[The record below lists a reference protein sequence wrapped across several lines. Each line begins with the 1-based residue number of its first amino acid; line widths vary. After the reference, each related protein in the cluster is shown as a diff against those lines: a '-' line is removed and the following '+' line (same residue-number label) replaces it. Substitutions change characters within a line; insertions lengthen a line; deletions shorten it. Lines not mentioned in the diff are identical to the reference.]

1 MHIDEKINLKK
12 YALLSTILLGLTYFL
27 ARDMA
32 ELKVMLTVFLA
43 ACLNQWML
51 VRGVQKMTN
60 AAAGKEE
67 SDNTN
72 VVLMFIGKVIVLV
85 VALTFGVQ
93 IMGKRIIIPLLIYVL
108 QIVVL
113 YFSMRKP
120 KITEEEQGFN
130 K

>member
-1 MHIDEKINLKK
+1 MPIAEKINLKK
-12 YALLSTILLGLTYFL
+12 YALLSTVLLAIDYFL

-51 VRGVQKMTN
+51 VSGVMQITN
-60 AAAGKEE
+60 VASGKEE
-67 SDNTN
+67 ADKTN
-72 VVLMFIGKVIVLV
+72 LILLFIGKVIVLL
-85 VALTFGVQ
+85 VALIFGVQ
-93 IMGKRIIIPLLIYVL
+93 IMGKRIIIPVLIYVL

-113 YFSMRKP
+113 YLSINKSG
-120 KITEEEQGFN
+120 EEQGSN

>member
-1 MHIDEKINLKK
+1 MHITEKIDLKK
-12 YALLSTILLGLTYFL
+12 YAFLSTILLAVSYFL

-51 VRGVQKMTN
+51 VRGVQKITGV
-60 AAAGKEE
+60 AAGTEE
-67 SDNTN
+67 SDKFG
-72 VVLMFIGKVIVLV
+72 LIMLFIGKIIILL
-85 VALTFGVQ
+85 VALVFGVQ
-93 IMGKRIIIPLLIYVL
+93 IMGKRIIIPVLIYVL

-113 YFSMRKP
+113 YLSMK
-120 KITEEEQGFN
+120 KSGAEQGS

>member
-1 MHIDEKINLKK
+1 MPIAEKINLKK
-12 YALLSTILLGLTYFL
+12 YALLSTVLLAIDYFL

-51 VRGVQKMTN
+51 VRGVMQITN
-60 AAAGKEE
+60 VASGKEE
-67 SDNTN
+67 ADKTN
-72 VVLMFIGKVIVLV
+72 LILLFIGKVIVLL
-85 VALTFGVQ
+85 VALVFGVQ
-93 IMGKRIIIPLLIYVL
+93 IMGKRIIIPVLIYVL

-113 YFSMRKP
+113 YLSMNKS
-120 KITEEEQGFN
+120 EEEQGYN

>member
-1 MHIDEKINLKK
+1 MHISEKIDFKK
-12 YALLSTILLGLTYFL
+12 YALLSLILLAISYYL

-32 ELKVMLTVFLA
+32 EIKVMATIFLA

-51 VRGVQKMTN
+51 VNGVLKITGE
-60 AAAGKEE
+60 AAGTEKADK
-67 SDNTN
+67 SG
-72 VVLMFIGKVIVLV
+72 LIGLFIGKAIVLI

-93 IMGKRIIIPLLIYVL
+93 IMGKRIIIPVLIYVL

-113 YFSMRKP
+113 YLSMKKP
-120 KITEEEQGFN
+120 GAEQGSN